1 MIDRQRVMD
10 ETRQGLDILLDL
22 FPQAKD
28 CVGNKNKQFK
38 MRLSEKTPSA
48 TIRQNRAGLWVV
60 HDFGGDDEDLN
71 AIDAW
76 MRVHGWD
83 RSRFGAAVLAIA
95 QEFDI
100 RDELSPDKN
109 FARVVEREATE
120 DEKEGQWYYEIR
132 EFTDRELA
140 RPGVA
145 GQSEGP

>member
-48 TIRQNRAGLWVV
+48 TIRQNKAGLWVV

-83 RSRFGAAVLAIA
+83 RSRFG
-95 QEFDI
+95 
-100 RDELSPDKN
+100 SPAWWNVTPPKM
-109 FARVVEREATE
+109 RRKGSGITRSGSLRIV
-120 DEKEGQWYYEIR
+120 
-132 EFTDRELA
+132 
-140 RPGVA
+140 
-145 GQSEGP
+145 S